1 MSNERTEQ
9 IKKLL
14 ISAQQSNSP
23 KEQLLND
30 VAEGKI
36 QLLSAKEICQRLN
49 LSEDEF
55 TNLVRN
61 SDPTYSPAP
70 KSKMADVTDFLKHQA
85 FEATKNIIKL
95 ENLHQYSF
103 PAPDLYIAGK
113 ARWTEDTLKQWLL
126 QGAK

>member
-70 KSKMADVTDFLKHQA
+70 KSKMADVIDFLKHQA
-85 FEATKNIIKL
+85 FEAKKNIIKL

-113 ARWTEDTLKQWLL
+113 ARWTEDTLKKWLL

>member
-36 QLLSAKEICQRLN
+36 QLLSAKDIYQRLN

-61 SDPTYSPAP
+61 SDPTYSPTQ
-70 KSKMADVTDFLKHQA
+70 KSKIDDLTDILNRQV
-85 FEATKNIIKL
+85 FEATKNIIKS
-95 ENLHQYSF
+95 ENRHQYSF

>member
-1 MSNERTEQ
+1 MSNKRTEQ

-36 QLLSAKEICQRLN
+36 RLLSAKDIYQRLN

-61 SDPTYSPAP
+61 NDPTYSPTQQ
-70 KSKMADVTDFLKHQA
+70 SRIDDFTDILNRQV
-85 FEATKNIIKL
+85 FEARILSN
-95 ENLHQYSF
+95 
-103 PAPDLYIAGK
+103 
-113 ARWTEDTLKQWLL
+113 
-126 QGAK
+126 

>member
-1 MSNERTEQ
+1 MSNKRTEQ

-36 QLLSAKEICQRLN
+36 RLLSAKDIYQRLN

-61 SDPTYSPAP
+61 NDPTYSPTQQ
-70 KSKMADVTDFLKHQA
+70 SRIDDLTDILNRQV
-85 FEATKNIIKL
+85 FEARKNIIKL
-95 ENLHQYSF
+95 DNRHQYSF
-103 PAPDLYIAGK
+103 PAPDLYIVGK